1 MSKTGGREKK
11 VRKPPTRKRKP
22 APPAPDPKSMG
33 GIEYKKLKLDEIR
46 TDLDYCRKQGRVT
59 AMSQL
64 HRLELQLHDE
74 MREALLAQ
82 DDPSAT
88 LSSQELLAFI
98 LETILE
104 MPQSVQDQIAATLE
118 AVRTGAIVK
127 LGAPPTGKKK
137 RTGGSS
143 S

>member
-1 MSKTGGREKK
+1 
-11 VRKPPTRKRKP
+11 
-22 APPAPDPKSMG
+22 MG